1 MTGLLVYVELAA
13 AMELTALLLVTD
25 GIREDRCVVLGVVQA
40 LLLLVCGLF
49 FHG

>member
-13 AMELTALLLVTD
+13 AMELTTLLLVTE
-25 GIREDRCVVLGVVQA
+25 GIREDLCVVLTVVPE

-49 FHG
+49 FQG